1 MPASERSSQAEPGGA
16 TGPDDSVGG
25 AAGPGRALLTYT
37 LLRLALLAGSFVAL
51 WALFR
56 TWVPWPA
63 IALLA
68 LVFTAVVSLL
78 FLRRLSARAGVAL
91 LQLRQAGRD
100 RLEAARAAEDVD
112 DDEPGNRGQTPADV

>member
-1 MPASERSSQAEPGGA
+1 MPASDRTSAGEPDLAPG
-16 TGPDDSVGG
+16 TD
-25 AAGPGRALLTYT
+25 AGPGRALLTYT
-37 LLRLALLAGSFVAL
+37 LLRLALVAGTFVVL
-51 WALFR
+51 WLLFH

-68 LVFTAVVSLL
+68 LVITAVVSLL

-112 DDEPGNRGQTPADV
+112 DDEPGNRGQTPADA

>member
-1 MPASERSSQAEPGGA
+1 MPASDQTPEGDPGG
-16 TGPDDSVGG
+16 P
-25 AAGPGRALLTYT
+25 AGPGRALLTYT
-37 LLRLALLAGSFVAL
+37 LLRLALFAGSFVVL
-51 WALFR
+51 WLLFR

-78 FLRRLSARAGVAL
+78 FLRRLSTRAGAAL

-112 DDEPGNRGQTPADV
+112 DDEPGNRGQTPADA

>member
-1 MPASERSSQAEPGGA
+1 MPASERSSESD
-16 TGPDDSVGG
+16 PDVAPGG
-25 AAGPGRALLTYT
+25 AAGAGRALLTYT
-37 LLRLALLAGSFVAL
+37 LVRLALFAGSFVAL

-68 LVFTAVVSLL
+68 LVITAVVSLL

-112 DDEPGNRGQTPADV
+112 DDEPGNRGQTPADA

>member
-1 MPASERSSQAEPGGA
+1 MPASDRGFESEPDAAPGG
-16 TGPDDSVGG
+16 GG
-25 AAGPGRALLTYT
+25 AGRALLMYT
-37 LLRLALLAGSFVAL
+37 LLRLVLFALSYLAL
-51 WALFR
+51 WALFG

-68 LVFTAVVSLL
+68 LVITAVVSLL

-91 LQLRQAGRD
+91 FHLRQAGRD

-112 DDEPGNRGQTPADV
+112 DDEPGNRGQTKADA

>member
-1 MPASERSSQAEPGGA
+1 MPAFDRSLESD
-16 TGPDDSVGG
+16 PDAAPEG
-25 AAGPGRALLTYT
+25 AAGAGRALLMYT
-37 LLRLALLAGSFVAL
+37 LLRIVLFAVSYLVL

-68 LVFTAVVSLL
+68 LVITAVVSLL

-91 LQLRQAGRD
+91 VQLRQAGRD

-112 DDEPGNRGQTPADV
+112 DDEPGNRGQTKADA

>member
-1 MPASERSSQAEPGGA
+1 MPASDGTSEGDAGPA
-16 TGPDDSVGG
+16 TGTD
-25 AAGPGRALLTYT
+25 AGPGRALLTYT
-37 LLRLALLAGSFVAL
+37 LLRLAVVAGTFLVL
-51 WALFR
+51 WALFH

-68 LVFTAVVSLL
+68 LVITAVVSLL

-112 DDEPGNRGQTPADV
+112 DDEPGNRGQTPADA

>member
-1 MPASERSSQAEPGGA
+1 MPASDGGSD
-16 TGPDDSVGG
+16 TDSDVAPVD

-37 LLRLALLAGSFVAL
+37 LLRLALVAVSFVVL
-51 WALFR
+51 WLLFR

-68 LVFTAVVSLL
+68 LVITAVVSLL
-78 FLRRLSARAGVAL
+78 FLRRLSARAGEAL

-112 DDEPGNRGQTPADV
+112 DDEPGNRGQTPADA